1 MAHPKGQTV
10 AHFDTSGLQP
20 AQDQLEAEGIDV
32 VRLGYADLIGV
43 DRGRDVLVNRF
54 SRTVGGGVAFCRSV
68 FGTTPR
74 GGVVDFEGGMS
85 DGLPDVIAFP
95 DLSTLRP
102 LPWEPGVAHCIADVF
117 NPDGTPSLE
126 SPRQVLRSVVAQYA
140 ELGLT
145 PIVGPE
151 LEFYILEESTTS
163 KSGWQRYGEGTG
175 NVYTSGRKG
184 DPENVLLQSL
194 RELGNY
200 GIEVIAANHEFS
212 SGQFEINLWHGD
224 ALDAADRAHRFK
236 DAVKELARRRG
247 HLATFMPK
255 PFNDEGGSGYHLH
268 FSLQDAAGGHAFDDP
283 SSPDGL
289 SKLAHHAIGGILAH
303 APAIAA
309 LANPTINSY
318 KRFGPDTL
326 APWLID
332 WGLDNRSAMVR
343 IPPERGSASRL
354 ELRLGDASANS
365 YLAIAAMLAGA
376 LIGIREEIEP
386 PEALV
391 GYGYDVS
398 RSEKLPQGLED
409 ALDALESDKQISTL
423 FGETFVNAFL
433 AYKRDEIERFRT
445 WITDWEFEE
454 YTYHI

>member
-1 MAHPKGQTV
+1 V

-20 AQDQLEAEGIDV
+20 AQDRLDADGIDV
-32 VRLGYADLIGV
+32 VRLGYADIIGV
-43 DRGRDVLVNRF
+43 DRGRDILVNRLA
-54 SRTVGGGVAFCRSV
+54 RTMGGGVAFCRSV
-68 FGTTPR
+68 FVTTPR
-74 GGVVDFEGGMS
+74 GGVVDIEGGLAQ
-85 DGLPDVIAFP
+85 GLPDVIGFP
-95 DLSTLRP
+95 DLATLRP
-102 LPWEPGVAHCIADVF
+102 IPWEPGVAHCIADIY
-117 NPDGTPSLE
+117 NADGTPSME
-126 SPRQVLRSVVAQYA
+126 SPRQVLRQVVAQFT

-151 LEFYILEESTTS
+151 LEFYLLEESSTS
-163 KSGWQRYGEGTG
+163 PNGWQRYGEGTG

-184 DPENVLLQSL
+184 DPENTLLTSL
-194 RELGNY
+194 RELGDY
-200 GIEVIAANHEFS
+200 DIEVIAANHEFS
-212 SGQFEINLWHGD
+212 SGQFEINLWHSD

-268 FSLQDAAGGHAFDDP
+268 FSILDAEGRPVFEDA
-283 SSPDGL
+283 SSADGL
-289 SKLAHHAIGGILAH
+289 SAMAHHAIGGILAH

-309 LANPTINSY
+309 LANPTVNSY

-332 WGLDNRSAMVR
+332 WGLDNRSAMLR
-343 IPPERGSASRL
+343 IPPERGAASRL

-376 LIGIREEIEP
+376 LLGIRNEIEP

-398 RSEKLPQGLED
+398 RSDKLPESLAES
-409 ALDALESDKQISTL
+409 LDALEADKEIADL
-423 FGETFVNAFL
+423 FGEPFVNAFM
-433 AYKRDEIERFRT
+433 AYKRDEIERFRS
-445 WITDWEFEE
+445 WITDWEFQE
-454 YTYHI
+454 YTTHI